1 MSVVSPEIDS
11 LLGES
16 SLHLKSLFDITPKS
30 YSVASSAES
39 EDEKSPLS
47 VESNSELSINEST
60 EKSDFLLLPAS
71 LSLISKSVQD
81 RYKANQYNILKLKEE
96 DEILKDQL
104 AVYQEYK
111 RLSTMLTDKTV
122 PFSYMHDCLL
132 YFNYLYY
139 NSILIQPESKEIQV
153 LSQKKAAPSPLSE
166 IHDLI
171 KKDQTPKKIEPVA
184 NEKKIEMKV
193 SSTIHQYRTTNNP
206 YKDFKIPTKKN
217 EEAGEKKKFKSVKDY
232 LQQGPNPYSAGTT
245 ENSSIPLLKKNSPK
259 TPMEPQEEDVKETTM
274 ESLLQTLTSESSL
287 KFTPTA
293 LISSK
298 EIDDHHLNPPELV
311 KNSNNDLV
319 PKCLTIGNDGLS
331 EQGDLNNYDVHY
343 VYSVNTQSIDFNSSS
358 SNILV
363 NITFYEHLLEQMTRY
378 MVNIFIPCFKNL
390 KAIQQEIRIR
400 QYSEEYIKSVL
411 TEADGFLILMKNHS
425 TLSIE
430 YQEDLV
436 RMRTTF
442 DRAFSELVSSFN

>member
-1 MSVVSPEIDS
+1 MSMYTWRTV
-11 LLGES
+11 
-16 SLHLKSLFDITPKS
+16 FA
-30 YSVASSAES
+30 YF
-39 EDEKSPLS
+39 
-47 VESNSELSINEST
+47 NRST

-96 DEILKDQL
+96 DEILKNQL
-104 AVYQEYK
+104 AVYQYSCFPCRNEHREYK

-153 LSQKKAAPSPLSE
+153 LSQKKAALSPLSE

-232 LQQGPNPYSAGTT
+232 LQQGTNPYSAGTT

-259 TPMEPQEEDVKETTM
+259 TPMEPQEEDVY
-274 ESLLQTLTSESSL
+274 LL
-287 KFTPTA
+287 
-293 LISSK
+293 
-298 EIDDHHLNPPELV
+298 
-311 KNSNNDLV
+311 
-319 PKCLTIGNDGLS
+319 
-331 EQGDLNNYDVHY
+331 
-343 VYSVNTQSIDFNSSS
+343 
-358 SNILV
+358 
-363 NITFYEHLLEQMTRY
+363 
-378 MVNIFIPCFKNL
+378 
-390 KAIQQEIRIR
+390 
-400 QYSEEYIKSVL
+400 
-411 TEADGFLILMKNHS
+411 
-425 TLSIE
+425 
-430 YQEDLV
+430 
-436 RMRTTF
+436 
-442 DRAFSELVSSFN
+442 